1 MAYDAA
7 AGLNVDSRSLDALR
21 SQAARD
27 PKSAA
32 RQAAVQFESLFMQMV
47 LKSMRDAT
55 PKADSGGAG
64 GDAFAGMLDT
74 QLAKQFAGRPQG
86 LADML
91 EKQLTRHM
99 QNLPAA
105 TAANSPQAT
114 APAALP
120 QAPGT
125 IPTAVAFPAAWPA
138 AIAPAASAVTPP
150 AASSPAPGVTGATGA
165 APAPAPAL
173 GRREADFIRKML
185 PHAQEA
191 ERQSG
196 VPASFILGQAALE
209 SGWGRHEMRN
219 PDGSN
224 SFNLFGIKAT
234 GGWKGAIAQAM
245 TTEYQ
250 DQQPLRQRA
259 GFRSYGSY
267 AEAFA
272 DYARLVGSHPRYSGV
287 ARGAAT
293 PEAFAGGMQRAGY
306 ATDPGYAAKLARTIN
321 HTLALQRALG

>member
-1 MAYDAA
+1 MAVDAGG
-7 AGLNVDSRSLDALR
+7 GLNLDSRSLDALR

-27 PKSAA
+27 PKAAA

-55 PKADSGGAG
+55 PKADGSAGG

-99 QNLPAA
+99 QNLPAV
-105 TAANSPQAT
+105 TSANQPQAT
-114 APAALP
+114 AAAAQPPGTATSFPAGAMPAA
-120 QAPGT
+120 
-125 IPTAVAFPAAWPA
+125 AAGP
-138 AIAPAASAVTPP
+138 V
-150 AASSPAPGVTGATGA
+150 SSLSGA
-165 APAPAPAL
+165 AP
-173 GRREADFIRKML
+173 GSREAEFIRRML

-209 SGWGRHEMRN
+209 SGWGQSEAKN

-234 GGWKGAIAQAM
+234 AGWKGASTQVM

-250 DQQPLRQRA
+250 DLRAVRQRA
-259 GFRSYGSY
+259 GFRSYSSY

-287 ARGAAT
+287 ARGAPT

-306 ATDPGYAAKLARTIN
+306 ATDPSYAAKLARTIN